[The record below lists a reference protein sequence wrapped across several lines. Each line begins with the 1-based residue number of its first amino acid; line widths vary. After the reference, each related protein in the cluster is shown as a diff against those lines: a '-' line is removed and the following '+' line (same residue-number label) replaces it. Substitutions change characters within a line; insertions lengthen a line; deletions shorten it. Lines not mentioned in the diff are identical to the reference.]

1 MVGLFGD
8 SAAYI
13 SFSVGRRYR
22 SRCFFLCGAV
32 LAQEMLVVM
41 LCWRITQ
48 ESIGRPWRVKLKRDV
63 NGLEGRV
70 KPSV

>member
-1 MVGLFGD
+1 LVSSEIPLL
-8 SAAYI
+8 I
-13 SFSVGRRYR
+13 SLSLWGEGIVRGA
-22 SRCFFLCGAV
+22 FFLCGAV